1 MNRSSFSEGPLLKLS
16 WEVSVGGENSF
27 NSFVSMSVLQHIYII
42 HCLKGSCL
50 YQ

>member
-16 WEVSVGGENSF
+16 WEVSVGGENNF
-27 NSFVSMSVLQHIYII
+27 KKEILLM
-42 HCLKGSCL
+42 